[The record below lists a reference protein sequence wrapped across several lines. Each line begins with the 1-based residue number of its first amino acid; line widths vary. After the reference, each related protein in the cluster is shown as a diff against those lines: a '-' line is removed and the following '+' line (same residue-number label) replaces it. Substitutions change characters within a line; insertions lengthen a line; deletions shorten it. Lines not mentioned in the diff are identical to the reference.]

1 MCKLKLTTSKKGIKT
16 KVKELFSLWLK
27 KYAKL
32 GVKIRTYNKY
42 EFIVYSRIIPQFGEL
57 ELNQIT
63 TTNLQ
68 EFILYLLESGNLKDN
83 SALSVTTV
91 YGIISVLKQG
101 FNLAMVLE
109 LINKNPT
116 NALKMPKAIEKEI
129 CALSREE
136 QKVIEEYCLHN
147 KKLNYI
153 GIILCLYTG
162 IRLGELLA
170 LTWDNIDFENKSLYI
185 KKTAYKVKSN
195 SQNKMIIDTPKTK
208 KSNRIIPLCDKLIK
222 LLKLSQKYTNSQYII
237 STVYSKMKLSHLKEN
252 P

>member
-83 SALSVTTV
+83 SALSVNTV

-101 FNLAMVLE
+101 FNHAMVLE

-153 GIILCLYTG
+153 GIIL
-162 IRLGELLA
+162 
-170 LTWDNIDFENKSLYI
+170 
-185 KKTAYKVKSN
+185 
-195 SQNKMIIDTPKTK
+195 
-208 KSNRIIPLCDKLIK
+208 
-222 LLKLSQKYTNSQYII
+222 
-237 STVYSKMKLSHLKEN
+237 
-252 P
+252 